1 MSRNKPFVIYIPDA
15 DDKDMKT
22 FYTDD
27 YIKLIEKMKTG
38 KISFKNK
45 CDTIEETIDKIIN
58 YIKNGFKLEPDLQE
72 FYSQFN
78 FKAHNNTNEFID
90 YLIHLK

>member
-1 MSRNKPFVIYIPDA
+1 MVGNGNERQQVYLYKRDYHLEKYGKPRFHIC
-15 DDKDMKT
+15 
-22 FYTDD
+22 
-27 YIKLIEKMKTG
+27 
-38 KISFKNK
+38 K
-45 CDTIEETIDKIIN
+45 CDTIEETIDKIIK

-78 FKAHNNTNEFID
+78 FKTHNNTNEFID